1 MGNLVFVQISPYN
14 QIILKSVCQP
24 GNYNSNLQPET
35 LLKRGGELVVRTTI
49 KGGGGAE
56 VASDKLYR
64 IILINI

>member
-1 MGNLVFVQISPYN
+1 MGNLVFVQIPPYN
-14 QIILKSVCQP
+14 QIMLKSVCQP

-56 VASDKLYR
+56 VASDKLNR

>member
-56 VASDKLYR
+56 VASDKLNR